1 VTGRGT
7 GMNGRHAAAKP
18 GPSTDGL
25 MAAVLLAQIVILIAV
40 ISVALA
46 G

>member
-1 VTGRGT
+1 MT
-7 GMNGRHAAAKP
+7 GRHAAAKP

-25 MAAVLLAQIVILIAV
+25 MAAVVLAQLVILITV